1 MKKVQ
6 FPVYFTESE
15 HTEFMEMSKKRRTT
29 LNQLI
34 RDALYSAKEDPNF
47 LNPTGE
53 KTDLETLIKAL
64 EITGDDRIKA
74 DHKFKTDLSV
84 QLIILDEKV
93 SLLMKKAKI
102 PQKTIDEI
110 EKKDT
115 SGEEIFND

>member
-1 MKKVQ
+1 MKKIQ

-15 HTEFMEMSKKRRTT
+15 HAEFMEMAKKRHTT
-29 LNQLI
+29 LNQFI

-47 LNPTGE
+47 LNPAGE

-64 EITGDDRIKA
+64 EITGENRIREDNKFKA
-74 DHKFKTDLSV
+74 DLSI
-84 QLIILDEKV
+84 QLEILDEKV
-93 SLLMKKAKI
+93 SLVMKKIKI
-102 PQKTIDEI
+102 SQKTIDEI